1 MDIWR
6 MIILETYWG
15 AIWCHV
21 GEGPLNHLTVAC
33 VLICCSFTQPAADI
47 DCGFH
52 ESRFFNFDAIRCL
65 KAVTWE

>member
-6 MIILETYWG
+6 MIILEVYGG

-21 GEGPLNHLTVAC
+21 REGALNHLTVAC
-33 VLICCSFTQPAADI
+33 VLICRSFTHPAADI
-47 DCGFH
+47 DCGLH
-52 ESRFFNFDAIRCL
+52 ESRFCNFDAIRCL